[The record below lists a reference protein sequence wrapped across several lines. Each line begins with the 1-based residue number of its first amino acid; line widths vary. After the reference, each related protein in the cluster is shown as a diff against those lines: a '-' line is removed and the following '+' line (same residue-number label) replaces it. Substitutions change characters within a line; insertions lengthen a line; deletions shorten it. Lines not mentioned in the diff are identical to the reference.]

1 MRQKND
7 RYFFFYIFSRR
18 WQHSNY
24 HYTQPRVIILLLASG
39 KKVVLVMATKIRGS
53 QVTLSWPDKFRIA
66 GSATHYFSH
75 ILAALEKSHWL

>member
-1 MRQKND
+1 VATLKL
-7 RYFFFYIFSRR
+7 SL
-18 WQHSNY
+18 HT
-24 HYTQPRVIILLLASG
+24 TQSYYLASCFRE
-39 KKVVLVMATKIRGS
+39 KVVIVMATKIRGS